1 MTRLFNEPA
10 AFADEMIEGFVA
22 SHGRWVRR
30 VSGGV
35 VRNTKTTPDTVALVI
50 GGGSGHYPAFAGLV
64 GQGLA
69 HGAAM
74 GNLFASPSAQ
84 QIYSVAKAANNGAGV
99 LLGYGNYAGD
109 VLHFNQAQDR
119 LRKEGIDCRSIAVT
133 DDVSSAPPEERGK
146 RRGIAGDLTVFK
158 VAAAAAEAGYSMD
171 ATVEIAA
178 RANDRTRSFGVAF
191 TGCTL
196 PGADHPL
203 FSVPE
208 GRMAVG
214 MGIHGEPGIGETDI
228 PTADELAELL
238 VAKLLTEIPDGIA
251 IAGEAAGTRVVP
263 ILNGLGSVKYE
274 ELFVVYRRVARLL
287 ADAGLEAVDPQ
298 VGELVTSFD
307 MAGTSLTLFWLD
319 DELESLWNAPADAPA
334 FRRGAVTAAALEAG
348 AGGTDNGALADVE
361 LSIPDATEE
370 SRAGAARVLAALG
383 AAKDVVDANADELGR
398 IDAIAGDGDH
408 GIGMER
414 GVRAAVGAAS
424 DAVARGAGAGTTL
437 HFAADAWADKAGG
450 TSGALWGMALRAVG
464 DAVGDSNAPDA
475 GAVAAGV
482 AQAAAAIMD
491 FGKAKPG
498 DKTLVDVLV
507 PFRDSLAV
515 GVDAGKSLTDAWGTA
530 ASVAQQAAEDTA
542 QLLPLMGRA
551 RPHAE
556 KSLGTPDAG
565 AVSMALIVRAIHNT
579 LSEDTPTV
587 NTPAV
592 NTTAKE
598 NA

>member
-1 MTRLFNEPA
+1 MTRLFNEPS

-22 SHGRWVRR
+22 SHGRWVKR

-35 VRNTKTTPDTVALVI
+35 VRNTRSKPGSVALVI

-84 QIYSVAKAANNGAGV
+84 QVFNVAKAANNGGGV

-109 VLHFNQAQDR
+109 VLHFTQAQDR

-133 DDVSSAPPEERGK
+133 DDISSAPLAERTK

-158 VAAAAAEAGYSMD
+158 VAAAAAEAGYSLD
-171 ATVEIAA
+171 ATVEIAQ

-196 PGADHPL
+196 PGADRPL
-203 FSVPE
+203 FSVPD

-214 MGIHGEPGIGETDI
+214 MGIHGEPGIAETDV
-228 PTADELAELL
+228 PTANGLAELL
-238 VAKLLTEIPDGIA
+238 VSSLLAEVPDGV
-251 IAGEAAGTRVVP
+251 EAKGARVVP

-274 ELFVVYRRVARLL
+274 ELFVVYRRVAQLL
-287 ADAGLEAVDPQ
+287 AEAGLEAVDPQ

-319 DELESLWNAPADAPA
+319 EQLETLWHAPADAPA
-334 FRRGAVTAAALEAG
+334 FRRGAVTAEALEAG
-348 AGGTDNGALADVE
+348 DGGTDNSELADAVTA
-361 LSIPDATEE
+361 IPDATEE
-370 SRAGAARVLAALG
+370 SRYGALRVLAALG
-383 AAKDVVDANADELGR
+383 AAKDVVDANAEELGR

-414 GVRAAVGAAS
+414 GVGAAVKAAT
-424 DAVARGAGAGTTL
+424 DAVSRGAGAATTL
-437 HFAADAWADKAGG
+437 YIAGDAWADKAGG

-464 DAVGDSNAPDA
+464 DAIGDSNAPDA
-475 GAVAAGV
+475 AAVAAGV
-482 AQAAAAIMD
+482 AGAAAAIMD

-507 PFRDSLAV
+507 PFRDALSE
-515 GVDAGKSLTDAWGTA
+515 GVSAGKSLGEAWGTA
-530 ASVAQQAAEDTA
+530 AGVAEQAAEDTA

-579 LSEDTPTV
+579 LIERT
-587 NTPAV
+587 NI
-592 NTTAKE
+592 KE

>member
-30 VSGGV
+30 VNGGV
-35 VRNTKTTPDTVALVI
+35 ARSTRSTPDTVALVI

-64 GQGLA
+64 GHGLA

-84 QIYSVAKAANNGAGV
+84 QVYKVAKAANNGAGV

-109 VLHFNQAQDR
+109 VLHFTQAQDK
-119 LRKEGIDCRSIAVT
+119 LRAEGIECRSIAVT
-133 DDVSSAPPEERGK
+133 DDVSSAPLAERHK

-158 VAAAAAEAGYSMD
+158 VAAAAAEAGHSMD
-171 ATVEIAA
+171 NVVEIAE

-191 TGCTL
+191 SGCTL
-196 PGADHPL
+196 PGAEKPL
-203 FSVPE
+203 FTVPE

-214 MGIHGEPGIGETDI
+214 MGIHGEPGIDETAI

-238 VAKLLTEIPDGIA
+238 VAKLLTEVPEGVEVQGA
-251 IAGEAAGTRVVP
+251 RVVP

-274 ELFVVYRRVARLL
+274 ELFVVYRRVAQLL
-287 ADAGLEAVDPQ
+287 AEAGVEAVDPQ

-319 DELESLWNAPADAPA
+319 SELEELWNAPCDAPA
-334 FRRGAVTAAALEAG
+334 FRRGAVTAQALTAE
-348 AGGTDNGALADVE
+348 E
-361 LSIPDATEE
+361 LSAADTETTVIPEATDE
-370 SRAGAARVLAALG
+370 SRAAAVRVLAALG
-383 AAKDVVDANADELGR
+383 AAKDVIDANVEELGR

-414 GVRAAVGAAS
+414 GVRAAVEAAT
-424 DAVARGAGAGTTL
+424 DAVERGAGAATTL
-437 HFAADAWADKAGG
+437 HLAADAWADRAGG

-464 DAVGDSNAPDA
+464 DAVDNSSTPDG

-482 AQAAAAIMD
+482 AEAAASIMG
-491 FGKAKPG
+491 FGKAKVG

-507 PFRDSLAV
+507 PFRDALSAAV
-515 GVDAGKSLTDAWGTA
+515 GTGQSLTDAWGTA
-530 ASVAQQAAEDTA
+530 ATAAQQAAEETA
-542 QLLPLMGRA
+542 NLLPLMGRA

-579 LSEDTPTV
+579 LTENV
-587 NTPAV
+587 EK
-592 NTTAKE
+592 TTLKE

>member
-1 MTRLFNEPA
+1 
-10 AFADEMIEGFVA
+10 
-22 SHGRWVRR
+22 
-30 VSGGV
+30 
-35 VRNTKTTPDTVALVI
+35 LVI

-84 QIYSVAKAANNGAGV
+84 QVYNVAKAANNGAGV

-109 VLHFNQAQDR
+109 VLHFTQAQER
-119 LRKEGIDCRSIAVT
+119 LRREGIDCRSIAVT
-133 DDVSSAPPEERGK
+133 DDVSSAPPAERQK
-146 RRGIAGDLTVFK
+146 RRGIAGDLTVYK
-158 VAAAAAEAGYSMD
+158 VAAAAAEAGCRMD
-171 ATVEIAA
+171 ATVEIAE

-196 PGADHPL
+196 PGAETPL
-203 FSVPE
+203 FTVPE

-238 VAKLLTEIPDGIA
+238 VGKLLTEVPEGLQA
-251 IAGEAAGTRVVP
+251 RGARVVP

-274 ELFVVYRRVARLL
+274 ELFVVYRRVAQLL
-287 ADAGLEAVDPQ
+287 AAAGLEAVDPQ

-319 DELESLWNAPADAPA
+319 EELETLWNAPCDAPA
-334 FRRGAVTAAALEAG
+334 FRRGAVTAAALQADDVDLAEAE
-348 AGGTDNGALADVE
+348 A
-361 LSIPDATEE
+361 SIPEATAE
-370 SRAGAARVLAALG
+370 SRAAAVRVRAALG
-383 AAKDVVDANADELGR
+383 AAKNVIDANVEELGR

-414 GVRAAVGAAS
+414 GIRAAVEAATH
-424 DAVARGAGAGTTL
+424 AVERGAGAATTL
-437 HFAADAWADKAGG
+437 HLAADAWADRAGG

-464 DAVGDSNAPDA
+464 DALGDSNTPDA

-482 AQAAAAIMD
+482 AEAAASIMG
-491 FGKAKPG
+491 FGKAKVG

-507 PFRDSLAV
+507 PFRDALSAA
-515 GVDAGKSLTDAWGTA
+515 AGSGQSLTDAWGA
-530 ASVAQQAAEDTA
+530 AAAVAQQAAEETA
-542 QLLPLMGRA
+542 NLLPLMGRA

-579 LSEDTPTV
+579 FAE
-587 NTPAV
+587 AKAAA
-592 NTTAKE
+592 TTKE

>member
-35 VRNTKTTPDTVALVI
+35 ARSTKSTPDTVALVI

-84 QIYSVAKAANNGAGV
+84 QVYSVAKAANNGAGV

-109 VLHFNQAQDR
+109 VLHFTQAQER
-119 LRKEGIDCRSIAVT
+119 LRREGIDCRSIAVT
-133 DDVSSAPPEERGK
+133 DDVSSAPLEERAK

-158 VAAAAAEAGYSMD
+158 VAAAAAEAGYGMD
-171 ATVEIAA
+171 ATVEIAE

-196 PGADHPL
+196 PGAENPL
-203 FSVPE
+203 FTVPE

-238 VAKLLTEIPDGIA
+238 VSKLLTEVPEGL
-251 IAGEAAGTRVVP
+251 EVSAARVVP

-274 ELFVVYRRVARLL
+274 ELFVLYRRVAQLL
-287 ADAGLEAVDPQ
+287 AEAGLEAVDPQ

-319 DELESLWNAPADAPA
+319 EELETLWNAPADAPA
-334 FRRGAVTAAALEAG
+334 FRRGAVTAAALDTA
-348 AGGTDNGALADVE
+348 ALNADE
-361 LSIPDATEE
+361 LSAEEDVAIPEATDE
-370 SRAGAARVLAALG
+370 SRAAAVRVLAALA
-383 AAKDVVDANADELGR
+383 AAKDVVDANVEELGR

-414 GVRAAVGAAS
+414 GVRAAVEAAT
-424 DAVARGAGAGTTL
+424 DAVERGAGAASTL
-437 HFAADAWADKAGG
+437 HLAADAWADRAGG

-464 DAVGDSNAPDA
+464 DAVGDSNTPDA

-482 AQAAAAIMD
+482 AEAAASIMG
-491 FGKAKPG
+491 FGKAKVG

-507 PFRDSLAV
+507 PFRDALSAAV
-515 GVDAGKSLTDAWGTA
+515 GSGQSLTDAWGA
-530 ASVAQQAAEDTA
+530 AATVAQQAAEETA
-542 QLLPLMGRA
+542 NLLPLMGRA

-579 LSEDTPTV
+579 FAEAKAAATIT
-587 NTPAV
+587 
-592 NTTAKE
+592 KE

>member
-35 VRNTKTTPDTVALVI
+35 ARSTKSTPDTVALVI

-84 QIYSVAKAANNGAGV
+84 QVHSVAKAANNGGGV

-109 VLHFNQAQDR
+109 VLHFTQAQER
-119 LRKEGIDCRSIAVT
+119 LRREGIDCRSIAVT
-133 DDVSSAPPEERGK
+133 DDVSSAPLEERAK

-171 ATVEIAA
+171 RTVEIAE
-178 RANDRTRSFGVAF
+178 RANDCTRSFGVAF

-196 PGADHPL
+196 PGAENPL
-203 FSVPE
+203 FTVPE

-214 MGIHGEPGIGETDI
+214 MGIHGEPGIDETDI
-228 PTADELAELL
+228 PTADELAQLL
-238 VAKLLTEIPDGIA
+238 VARLLTEVPEGLQA
-251 IAGEAAGTRVVP
+251 RGSRVVP

-274 ELFVVYRRVARLL
+274 ELFVVYRRVAQLL
-287 ADAGLEAVDPQ
+287 AEAGLEAVDPQ

-319 DELESLWNAPADAPA
+319 EELETLWNAPCDAPA

-348 AGGTDNGALADVE
+348 DVDLVDAE
-361 LSIPDATEE
+361 ASIPEATDE
-370 SRAGAARVLAALG
+370 SRAAAVRVLAALG
-383 AAKDVVDANADELGR
+383 AAKDVIDANVEELGR

-414 GVRAAVGAAS
+414 GVRAAVEAAT
-424 DAVARGAGAGTTL
+424 DAVERGAGAASTL
-437 HFAADAWADKAGG
+437 HLAAEAWADRAGG

-464 DAVGDSNAPDA
+464 DAIGDSTTPDA
-475 GAVAAGV
+475 GAVATGV
-482 AQAAAAIMD
+482 AGAAAAIMG
-491 FGKAKPG
+491 FGKAKVG

-507 PFRDSLAV
+507 PFRDALSAA
-515 GVDAGKSLTDAWGTA
+515 AGSGQSLTDAWGA
-530 ASVAQQAAEDTA
+530 AATVAQQAAEETA
-542 QLLPLMGRA
+542 NLLPLMGRA

-556 KSLGTPDAG
+556 KSLGTADAG

-579 LSEDTPTV
+579 FAEAKAAATIT
-587 NTPAV
+587 
-592 NTTAKE
+592 KE

>member
-1 MTRLFNEPA
+1 MTRLFNEPS

-22 SHGRWVRR
+22 SHSRWVKR

-35 VRNTKTTPDTVALVI
+35 VRNTRSTPGTAALVI

-84 QIYSVAKAANNGAGV
+84 QIYNVAKAANNGGGV
-99 LLGYGNYAGD
+99 LFGYGNYAGD

-133 DDVSSAPPEERGK
+133 DDVSSAPPAERAK

-171 ATVEIAA
+171 ATMEIAE

-238 VAKLLTEIPDGIA
+238 VSSLLAEVPDGVGGGVA
-251 IAGEAAGTRVVP
+251 SGGARRVVP

-274 ELFVVYRRVARLL
+274 ELFVVYRRVAQLL
-287 ADAGLEAVDPQ
+287 AEAGLDAVDPQ

-319 DELESLWNAPADAPA
+319 EELETLWHAPADAPA
-334 FRRGAVTAAALEAG
+334 FRRGAVTAAALETAEF
-348 AGGTDNGALADVE
+348 TDLAE
-361 LSIPDATEE
+361 IEAPIPAASDE
-370 SRAGAARVLAALG
+370 SRAGALRVLAVLG

-414 GVRAAVGAAS
+414 GVGAAVAA
-424 DAVARGAGAGTTL
+424 AAEGVARGAGAATTL
-437 HFAADAWADKAGG
+437 HLAGDAWADKAGG
-450 TSGALWGMALRAVG
+450 TSGALWGMALHAVG
-464 DAVGDSNAPDA
+464 DALGDSKAPDA
-475 GAVAAGV
+475 RCCRRRRGRRGCRDHGLR
-482 AQAAAAIMD
+482 Q
-491 FGKAKPG
+491 GKTRRQNPG
-498 DKTLVDVLV
+498 GRLGPV
-507 PFRDSLAV
+507 PR
-515 GVDAGKSLTDAWGTA
+515 
-530 ASVAQQAAEDTA
+530 
-542 QLLPLMGRA
+542 LPQR
-551 RPHAE
+551 R
-556 KSLGTPDAG
+556 S
-565 AVSMALIVRAIHNT
+565 
-579 LSEDTPTV
+579 
-587 NTPAV
+587 
-592 NTTAKE
+592 
-598 NA
+598 

>member
-35 VRNTKTTPDTVALVI
+35 ARSTRSTPGTVALVI
-50 GGGSGHYPAFAGLV
+50 GGGSGHYPAFGGLV

-84 QIYSVAKAANNGAGV
+84 QVYNVAKAADNGGGV

-109 VLHFNQAQDR
+109 VLHFTQAQEK

-133 DDVSSAPPEERGK
+133 DDISSAPSSERAK

-158 VAAAAAEAGYSMD
+158 VAAAASEARYTLDDVVQIAE
-171 ATVEIAA
+171 
-178 RANDRTRSFGVAF
+178 RANHRTRSFGVAF

-196 PGADHPL
+196 PGAEQPL
-203 FSVPE
+203 FTIPE

-228 PTADELAELL
+228 PTADELAELM
-238 VAKLLTEIPDGIA
+238 VTKLLAEIPEDLDTNKRA
-251 IAGEAAGTRVVP
+251 RVVP

-274 ELFVVYRRVARLL
+274 ELFVVYRRVAQLL
-287 ADAGLEAVDPQ
+287 AEAGLDVVDPQ

-307 MAGTSLTLFWLD
+307 MAGTSLTLFWVD
-319 DELESLWNAPADAPA
+319 EELEQLWLAPADAPA
-334 FRRGAVTAAALEAG
+334 FRRGAVTSQALEAG
-348 AGGTDNGALADVE
+348 AGGIENSELADVG
-361 LSIPDATEE
+361 LSIPNATAE
-370 SRAGAARVLAALG
+370 SRAAAVRVLAALS
-383 AAKDVVDANADELGR
+383 AAKGVVDANADELGR

-414 GVRAAVGAAS
+414 GVRAAVEAAA
-424 DAVARGAGAGTTL
+424 DAVERGAGAATTL
-437 HFAADAWADKAGG
+437 HFAGDAWADKAGG

-464 DAVGDSNAPDA
+464 DALGDAIAPDG
-475 GAVAAGV
+475 GAVATGV
-482 AQAAAAIMD
+482 ADAAAAIMN
-491 FGKAKPG
+491 FGKAKVG

-507 PFRDSLAV
+507 PFRDALEA
-515 GVDAGKSLTDAWGTA
+515 GVQDGRPLTDAWGTA
-530 ASVAQQAAEDTA
+530 VVAAQQAAEDTA
-542 QLLPLMGRA
+542 NLLPLIGRA

-565 AVSMALIVRAIHNT
+565 AVSMALIVKAIHET
-579 LSEDTPTV
+579 FL
-587 NTPAV
+587 
-592 NTTAKE
+592 
-598 NA
+598 

>member
-1 MTRLFNEPA
+1 MTRLFNEPS

-35 VRNTKTTPDTVALVI
+35 VRNTKSTPDTVALVI

-84 QIYSVAKAANNGAGV
+84 QVYNVARAAHNGTGV

-109 VLHFNQAQDR
+109 VLHFTQAKEK
-119 LRKEGIDCRSIAVT
+119 LRREGIDCRSIAVT
-133 DDVSSAPPEERGK
+133 DDVSSAPIEEHTK

-158 VAAAAAEAGYSMD
+158 VAAAAAEAGYGMD
-171 ATVEIAA
+171 AVMEIAE
-178 RANDRTRSFGVAF
+178 RANHRTRSFGVAF

-196 PGADHPL
+196 PGAETPL

-238 VAKLLTEIPDGIA
+238 VGKLLTEVPDGI
-251 IAGEAAGTRVVP
+251 EATSARVVP

-274 ELFVVYRRVARLL
+274 ELFVVYRRVAQLL
-287 ADAGLEAVDPQ
+287 AEAGLEAVDPQ

-319 DELESLWNAPADAPA
+319 DELEALWNAPADAPA
-334 FRRGAVTAAALEAG
+334 FRRGAVTAEALEETAG
-348 AGGTDNGALADVE
+348 ETADVE
-361 LSIPDATEE
+361 LSVPEATAE
-370 SRAGAARVLAALG
+370 SRAGACRVLAALG
-383 AAKDVVDANADELGR
+383 AAKDVVDANAAELGR

-414 GVRAAVGAAS
+414 GVRAAVQAAA
-424 DAVARGAGAGTTL
+424 DAVGRGAGAATTL
-437 HFAADAWADKAGG
+437 YFAADAWADKAGG

-464 DAVGDSNAPDA
+464 DAVGDSKAPDA

-482 AQAAAAIMD
+482 AGAAAAIMD
-491 FGKAKPG
+491 FGKAKVG

-507 PFRDSLAV
+507 PFRDALTA
-515 GVDAGKSLTDAWGTA
+515 GVEGGKSLADAWDVA
-530 ASVAQQAAEDTA
+530 ATTAQQAAEDTA
-542 QLLPLMGRA
+542 NLLPLMGRA

-579 LSEDTPTV
+579 LSQ
-587 NTPAV
+587 
-592 NTTAKE
+592 NTTVKE

>member
-1 MTRLFNEPA
+1 MTRLFNEPS

-22 SHGRWVRR
+22 SHGRWVKR

-35 VRNTKTTPDTVALVI
+35 VRSTRSTPDTVALVV

-84 QIYSVAKAANNGAGV
+84 QVYNIAKAAHNGAGV
-99 LLGYGNYAGD
+99 VLGYGNYAGD
-109 VLHFNQAQDR
+109 VLHFTQAQDR

-133 DDVSSAPPEERGK
+133 DDISSAPLAEQHK

-158 VAAAAAEAGYSMD
+158 VVAAAAEAGYSMD
-171 ATVEIAA
+171 RTMEIAE
-178 RANDRTRSFGVAF
+178 RANHRTRSFGVAF
-191 TGCTL
+191 SGCTL
-196 PGADHPL
+196 PGAKDPL
-203 FSVPE
+203 FTVPA

-238 VAKLLTEIPDGIA
+238 VKDLLAEVP
-251 IAGEAAGTRVVP
+251 AGVDAQGARVVP

-319 DELESLWNAPADAPA
+319 EELETLWNAPADTPA
-334 FRRGAVTAAALEAG
+334 FRRAAVTAEPLSDDDLATDAAAEEA
-348 AGGTDNGALADVE
+348 
-361 LSIPDATEE
+361 IPEATEA
-370 SRAGAARVLAALG
+370 SRAAAVRVQAALG
-383 AAKDVVDANADELGR
+383 AAKNVIDANVAELGR
-398 IDAIAGDGDH
+398 IDSIAGDGDH

-414 GVRAAVGAAS
+414 GIRAAAAAAK
-424 DAVARGAGAGTTL
+424 DAVARGAGAGTVL
-437 HFAADAWADKAGG
+437 VLAADAWADKAGG

-464 DAVGDSNAPDA
+464 GAVGDTTRPTAAD
-475 GAVAAGV
+475 VARGV
-482 AQAAAAIMD
+482 AEAKRSIMD
-491 FGKAKPG
+491 FGKAKVG
-498 DKTLVDVLV
+498 DKTLVDVLA
-507 PFRDSLAV
+507 PFSEALTTAVNDGGSLRE
-515 GVDAGKSLTDAWGTA
+515 AWGKA
-530 ASVAQQAAEDTA
+530 AAVAEQAAEETA
-542 QLLPLMGRA
+542 NLLPLMGRA

-579 LSEDTPTV
+579 LTLNTV
-587 NTPAV
+587 
-592 NTTAKE
+592 TTTLHKE

>member
-35 VRNTKTTPDTVALVI
+35 ARSTKSTPGTVALVI

-69 HGAAM
+69 HGAAL

-84 QIYSVAKAANNGAGV
+84 QVYNVAKAANNGAGV

-109 VLHFNQAQDR
+109 VLHFTQAQER
-119 LRKEGIDCRSIAVT
+119 LRREGIDCRSIAVT
-133 DDVSSAPPEERGK
+133 DDVSSAPPAERQK

-158 VAAAAAEAGYSMD
+158 VAAAAAEAGCSMD
-171 ATVEIAA
+171 ATVEIAE

-196 PGADHPL
+196 PGAETPL
-203 FSVPE
+203 FTVPE

-238 VAKLLTEIPDGIA
+238 VGKLLTEVPEGLQA
-251 IAGEAAGTRVVP
+251 RGARVVP

-274 ELFVVYRRVARLL
+274 ELFVVYRRVAQLL
-287 ADAGLEAVDPQ
+287 AAAGLEAVDPQ

-319 DELESLWNAPADAPA
+319 EELETLWNAPCDAPA
-334 FRRGAVTAAALEAG
+334 FRRGAVTAAALEA
-348 AGGTDNGALADVE
+348 DDVDLAE
-361 LSIPDATEE
+361 AEASIPEATAE
-370 SRAGAARVLAALG
+370 SRAAAVRVRAALG
-383 AAKDVVDANADELGR
+383 AAKNVIDANVEELGR

-414 GVRAAVGAAS
+414 GIRAAVEAATH
-424 DAVARGAGAGTTL
+424 AVERGAGAATTL
-437 HFAADAWADKAGG
+437 HLAADAWADRAGG

-464 DAVGDSNAPDA
+464 DALGDSNTPDA

-482 AQAAAAIMD
+482 AEAAASIMG
-491 FGKAKPG
+491 FGKAKVG

-507 PFRDSLAV
+507 PFRDALSAA
-515 GVDAGKSLTDAWGTA
+515 AGSGQSLTDAWGA
-530 ASVAQQAAEDTA
+530 AAAVAQQAAEETA
-542 QLLPLMGRA
+542 NLLPLMGRA

-579 LSEDTPTV
+579 FAE
-587 NTPAV
+587 AKAAA
-592 NTTAKE
+592 TTKE